1 MNIENKLRCYGDVE
15 CNVSLAKRTTF
26 RIGGTCRY
34 FIYPKNELC
43 LLRILD
49 ILEEAQIPHKIIGK
63 GSNILCS
70 DEEYKG
76 AIICLDRYFTD
87 FYFEDDGSCLVQAGT
102 SIILLAH
109 EAMKNSFSGL
119 EFASG
124 IPGTVGGAVFMNA
137 GAYKSDMSNIL
148 QEVYVLKGHTIEVMQ
163 VNELDYAYRHSIFQS
178 HPEWI
183 ILGAR
188 LQLTK
193 GDQKE
198 IRDLMDSRRKRR
210 MESQPL
216 DKPCAGSMFR
226 NPEDYQ
232 AWQLIEEIEMRG
244 YRIGGAMVSEKHANF
259 IVNEHD
265 AKASEVAELVELI
278 QKKVKERFDIDLIT
292 EVEKFNWK
300 N

>member
-1 MNIENKLRCYGDVE
+1 ME

-49 ILEEAQIPHKIIGK
+49 ILEEAKIPHKIFGK

-70 DEEYKG
+70 DEEYVG
-76 AIICLDRYFTD
+76 AILCLDRYFTD

-137 GAYKSDMSNIL
+137 GAYKNDMSDII
-148 QEVYVLKGHTIEVMQ
+148 QEVYVLKGHSIEVMQ

-178 HPEWI
+178 HQDWI

-193 GDQKE
+193 GSQKE

-232 AWQLIEEIEMRG
+232 AWKLIEDIEMRG